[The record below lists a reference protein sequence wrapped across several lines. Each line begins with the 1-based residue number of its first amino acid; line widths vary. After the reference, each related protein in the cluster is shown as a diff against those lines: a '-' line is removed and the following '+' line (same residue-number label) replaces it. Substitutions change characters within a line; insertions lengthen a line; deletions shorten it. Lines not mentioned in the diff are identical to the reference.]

1 MKQRFR
7 LLCGLFFFSIC
18 AGTARGQQTVPATG
32 GTATGTGGSVSYTV
46 GQTTFHVLTGT
57 TEFIIEGVQQP
68 FEISVLTAIDNTDDI
83 LLEYSVYPNP
93 TTGMIWLVIGSPHP
107 EEYSFQLF
115 DMSGR
120 LFRLTNITE
129 SKTEISLSNIPG
141 SLFFLRVI
149 RDNLEIKVFKIVK
162 R

>member
-1 MKQRFR
+1 MKQRIR

-18 AGTARGQQTVPATG
+18 AGIAPGQQTVPATG

-93 TTGMIWLVIGSPHP
+93 TTDLIWLVIDAPDP
-107 EEYSFQLF
+107 EKYSFQLF

-120 LFRLTNITE
+120 LVRQANITRG
-129 SKTEISLSNIPG
+129 KTDISLSNIPG